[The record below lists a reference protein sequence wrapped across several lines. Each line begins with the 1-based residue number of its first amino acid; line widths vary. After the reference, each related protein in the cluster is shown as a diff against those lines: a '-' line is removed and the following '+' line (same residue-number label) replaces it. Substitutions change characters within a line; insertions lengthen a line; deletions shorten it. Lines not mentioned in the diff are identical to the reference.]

1 MKRIGITLVI
11 LLGMLT
17 SCGGEIAK
25 PLPVVSKV
33 DINRYAGKWFE
44 VAKLPNRFEK
54 GLKCITATYT
64 LKANGKIEVL
74 NAGHKIDNPNEV
86 SNAKGVAWIP
96 DKDFP
101 GKLKVRFFWPFSGN
115 YWILALDEQYQWALV
130 GDDSRKYLWIL
141 ARTPELD
148 KSIVEMLLKQ
158 AADQGFDTSKVEF
171 TQHDCRP

>member
-1 MKRIGITLVI
+1 MKRIGITIVI
-11 LLGMLT
+11 LLSMLT

-54 GLKCITATYT
+54 GLKCMTATYT
-64 LKANGKIEVL
+64 LKANGKIEVV
-74 NAGHKIDNPNEV
+74 NGGRKIATNEAT
-86 SNAKGVAWIP
+86 SIKGVAWIP
-96 DKDFP
+96 NKAVT
-101 GKLKVRFFWPFSGN
+101 GKLKVRFFWPFSGK

-141 ARTPELD
+141 SRTPELD
-148 KSIVEMLLKQ
+148 KSIVDKLLKQ

-171 TQHDCRP
+171 TQQDCKP

>member
-1 MKRIGITLVI
+1 
-11 LLGMLT
+11 MLT
-17 SCGGEIAK
+17 SCGGETAK

-44 VAKLPNRFEK
+44 IAKLPNRFEK

-64 LKANGKIEVL
+64 LKANGKIEVV
-74 NAGHKIDNPNEV
+74 NGGRKIETNEATT
-86 SNAKGVAWIP
+86 AKGVAWIP
-96 DKDFP
+96 DKDVP

-141 ARTPELD
+141 SRTSALD
-148 KSIVEMLLKQ
+148 KPTIDMLLKQ

-171 TQHDCRP
+171 ARQDCQP